1 MGRTRRQVED
11 EEEQINQAS
20 ASWARPK
27 AEITEEQYHEFYKH
41 VAHDFEPPLAYTHAR
56 VEGRQEF
63 TQLFFIPQRAP
74 FDLWDRERR
83 RGIKL
88 YVRRVFIMDDAEQL
102 LPPYLRFV
110 RGIVDS
116 SDLPLNVSREIL
128 QQSRD
133 VQTIR
138 NASVKR
144 VLGLIEDLAQ
154 NQAEKFTTFWKEFGR
169 VLKEGV
175 ADDAGNRERIA
186 KLLRFAS
193 TKGETGEQTVSL
205 SEYVGRMKEGQDA
218 IYYITADSYP
228 AARNSPHLE
237 IFRKLGVEVLLMYDR
252 VDEWVMSL
260 LTEFDGKP
268 LQSVAK
274 GGLDVGKLGGEAG
287 TPEQEKAADEHKGL
301 VDRMQGVLEDRASAV
316 RVTSRLTDSPS
327 CLVSDEHGMG
337 THLERLLKAAGQPV
351 PGSKPILEINPH
363 HPIVQRLKEETDD
376 RRFSDWSH
384 ILFDQA
390 LLAEGGQLDD
400 PASFVKRLNEVML
413 TLAGRSSRIW
423 TP

>member
-1 MGRTRRQVED
+1 
-11 EEEQINQAS
+11 
-20 ASWARPK
+20 
-27 AEITEEQYHEFYKH
+27 
-41 VAHDFEPPLAYTHAR
+41 
-56 VEGRQEF
+56 
-63 TQLFFIPQRAP
+63 
-74 FDLWDRERR
+74 
-83 RGIKL
+83 
-88 YVRRVFIMDDAEQL
+88 VFIMDDAEQL

-116 SDLPLNVSREIL
+116 NDLPLNVSREIL

-144 VLGLIEDLAQ
+144 VLSLIEDLAKDD
-154 NQAEKFTTFWKEFGR
+154 AEKFKTFWKEFGR
-169 VLKEGV
+169 VLKEGA
-175 ADDAGNRERIA
+175 ADDAANRERIA

-193 TKGETGEQTVSL
+193 TKSDTDEQNVSL
-205 SEYVGRMKEGQDA
+205 TDYAGRMKEGQDA
-218 IYYITADSYP
+218 IYYITADSFS

-237 IFRKLGVEVLLMYDR
+237 IFRKLGVEVLLMSDR
-252 VDEWVMSL
+252 VDEWVVSL

-274 GGLDVGKLGGEAG
+274 GGLDLSKLGGEA
-287 TPEQEKAADEHKGL
+287 EQQAHEKNAGEHKGL
-301 VDRMQGVLEDRASAV
+301 VERIQNVLKDRASAV

-327 CLVSDEHGMG
+327 CLVSDEHGMSA
-337 THLERLLKAAGQPV
+337 HLERMLKAAGQNV
-351 PGSKPILEINPH
+351 PGSKPILEINPQ
-363 HPIVQRLKEETDD
+363 HPIVQRLKDESDE

-390 LLAEGGQLDD
+390 QLAEGGQLDD

-413 TLAGRSSRIW
+413 TLAGGGSRIW